1 MKSEQSEA
9 DVRDQLEN
17 ALART
22 RQADQK
28 TRQKDEESFQI
39 ARENQTMSRDL
50 KNMRD
55 VEAQLKSE
63 IQTINGQRVHL
74 EDLIQDLKQNVSQS

>member
-1 MKSEQSEA
+1 MNLQGKLMKSEQSEA

-28 TRQKDEESFQI
+28 TR
-39 ARENQTMSRDL
+39 
-50 KNMRD
+50 
-55 VEAQLKSE
+55 
-63 IQTINGQRVHL
+63 
-74 EDLIQDLKQNVSQS
+74 